1 MLHYSAKVPLITL
14 QYAVTS
20 SVDIMSQS
28 GDERDEWSE
37 KQNLTTVG
45 ILVATTSQ
53 NRIMDSSGRKGPLD
67 VYSISY
73 FYIISTIWLQ
83 ATI

>member
-1 MLHYSAKVPLITL
+1 MLHCSAKVPLIIP

-45 ILVATTSQ
+45 IIVATTSQ
-53 NRIMDSSGRKGPLD
+53 NHIMDSCGHQRSHD
-67 VYSISY
+67 AYNINY

-83 ATI
+83 ATF

>member
-1 MLHYSAKVPLITL
+1 MLHSSAKVSLIIL
-14 QYAVTS
+14 RYAGTS
-20 SVDIMSQS
+20 SVNIMSQS

-45 ILVATTSQ
+45 ILVATASQ
-53 NRIMDSSGRKGPLD
+53 NRIMDSCGHKGPHD
-67 VYSISY
+67 VYNVNY

-83 ATI
+83 ATF

>member
-1 MLHYSAKVPLITL
+1 MLHCSAKVPLIIL

-37 KQNLTTVG
+37 KQNLTTAG

-53 NRIMDSSGRKGPLD
+53 NHVMDSCGHKGPHD
-67 VYSISY
+67 VYNINY

-83 ATI
+83 ATF

>member
-1 MLHYSAKVPLITL
+1 MLHSSAKVPLIIL

-20 SVDIMSQS
+20 SVNMSQS

-53 NRIMDSSGRKGPLD
+53 KHIMGSCGHKGPHD
-67 VYSISY
+67 VHSINY
-73 FYIISTIWLQ
+73 FYIVSTIWLQ
-83 ATI
+83 ATF